1 MNIFIHELK
10 AYRKS
15 TIIWSI
21 SLVAIAVIMLSMFPA
36 INKDAAGFK
45 KLLGAYPPAVTK
57 AMGISVDSVT
67 SFLGFYS
74 SLTLLYVLLCSAIQ
88 AMNLGT
94 SILSKEVREK
104 TADFLLTK
112 PVKRGTI
119 ITAKVLAAIVSLI
132 YTNIIYITGASIMAK
147 VVNTTFFDYK
157 IFFMLSLTV
166 FFVQLMFMFLGI
178 IVSVVVPKIKSVLTV
193 SLSTVFGFFFIDMF
207 SSIIGVNTMRYII
220 PFRYYDSAYII
231 KNSAYEGKFIII
243 EIIFI
248 IVTLAVSYFIYSK
261 KIFMLHER
269 VGDYEY
275 IYERNEG
282 K

>member
-15 TIIWSI
+15 AIIWSV
-21 SLVAIAVIMLSMFPA
+21 SLVVIAVLMLSMFPA
-36 INKDAAGFK
+36 INKDAVGFK
-45 KLLGAYPPAVTK
+45 KLLQVYPPAVTR

-74 SLTLLYVLLCSAIQ
+74 SLTLLYVILCGAIQ

-94 SILSKEVREK
+94 SIISKEANGK

-112 PVKRGTI
+112 PVKREAI

-132 YTNIIYITGASIMAK
+132 YTNIIYISGASIMAK
-147 VVNTTFFDYK
+147 VVNTTSFNYK

-178 IVSVVVPKIKSVLTV
+178 VVSVIVPKIKSVLTV
-193 SLSTVFGFFFIDMF
+193 SLSTVFGFFFLDMF
-207 SSIIGVNTMRYII
+207 SSVIGVNNTRYII

-231 KNSAYEGKFIII
+231 KNSAYEGKFIIL
-243 EIIFI
+243 EIMFI
-248 IVTLAVSYFIYSK
+248 IVTLTVSYFLYSK
-261 KIFMLHER
+261 KDIH
-269 VGDYEY
+269 VA
-275 IYERNEG
+275 
-282 K
+282 